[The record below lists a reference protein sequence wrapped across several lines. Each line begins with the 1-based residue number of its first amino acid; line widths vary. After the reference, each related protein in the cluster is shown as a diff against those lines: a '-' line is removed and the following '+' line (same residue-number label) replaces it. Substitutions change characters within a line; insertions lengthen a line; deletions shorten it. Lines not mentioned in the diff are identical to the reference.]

1 MNSRTIKRAPPRRP
15 VQPQRRKASGP
26 SIADRILAALPVSE
40 ATLRRVATWAI
51 FTMMLAALI
60 AVASFLGIPGAVG
73 TAIAEGIGRAGF
85 RVEQIEVTGLSR
97 ADRMA
102 VYADALDQKSR
113 AMPLIDLEA
122 VREKLLAR
130 QGWIED
136 AHVSRR
142 LPDTLL
148 IHIVERKP
156 SAIWQDQGKL
166 ALIADNGVVLERI
179 SADAMPDL
187 PLLVGPGANEQE
199 AAYDKLIDVAPA
211 LKPQIKAGTW
221 VGNRRWNLTF
231 VSGETLALP
240 EGEQDAAAALIKF
253 AQLDGTRSLLGK
265 GWLRFDMRD
274 PDKLVARKP
283 GEVANRAIEV
293 PAPVQRQAPADT
305 SKTAIISGQ
314 G

>member
-1 MNSRTIKRAPPRRP
+1 MSRTIKRAPARRP
-15 VQPQRRKASGP
+15 VPPRRKPPRVSL
-26 SIADRILAALPVSE
+26 ADRLVAVLPISEHMLHRIVTWSIFGLVMAGLA
-40 ATLRRVATWAI
+40 I
-51 FTMMLAALI
+51 AASVI
-60 AVASFLGIPGAVG
+60 GIPGAVG

-130 QGWIED
+130 QGWIQD

-156 SAIWQDQGKL
+156 SAIWQNQGKL
-166 ALIADNGVVLERI
+166 ALIADNGVMLERI

-187 PLLVGPGANEQE
+187 PLLIGPGANAQEQQIDRLM
-199 AAYDKLIDVAPA
+199 AAVPT
-211 LKPQIKAGTW
+211 LKPQLASAGW
-221 VGNRRWNLTF
+221 VGGRRWDLNF
-231 VSGETLALP
+231 QSGETVALP
-240 EGEQDAAAALIKF
+240 EGEESAKAALMKF
-253 AQLDGTRSLLGK
+253 ARLDKQSGLLGR
-265 GWLRFDMRD
+265 GILRFDLRVPGKMIVRL
-274 PDKLVARKP
+274 PRAP
-283 GEVANRAIEV
+283 GEPI
-293 PAPVQRQAPADT
+293 APLP
-305 SKTAIISGQ
+305 KEEG
-314 G
+314 